1 MNRIP
6 YVPLVSAY
14 STYRPLTPNLFCPVP
29 KVTAGGV
36 LFLPRYADGTAGLP
50 ASITVA
56 VRYKN
61 N

>member
-1 MNRIP
+1 
-6 YVPLVSAY
+6 
-14 STYRPLTPNLFCPVP
+14 VP